1 MEEFAKV
8 KMINEESLKDV
19 WSVDELVNN
28 LGINKESETYGSE
41 VLNEGQK
48 DCRHVVNI
56 ELVNQGTLSTYS
68 SKLIEATER
77 NTKALEK
84 SRKTVVDNS
93 LMISKN

>member
-19 WSVDELVNN
+19 WSDDELVNN
-28 LGINKESETYGSE
+28 FGINKESKTYGSE
-41 VLNEGQK
+41 VLIEGQR

-56 ELVNQGTLSTYS
+56 ELVNHGTLATYS
-68 SKLIEATER
+68 SKLIEATEC
-77 NTKALEK
+77 NTRALEK
-84 SRKTVVDNS
+84 SRKTVEDNS

>member
-41 VLNEGQK
+41 VLNEGQ
-48 DCRHVVNI
+48 RTV
-56 ELVNQGTLSTYS
+56 GT
-68 SKLIEATER
+68 
-77 NTKALEK
+77 
-84 SRKTVVDNS
+84 
-93 LMISKN
+93 